1 MEHVFCIDLQQIIYY
16 TLSKTQYKIKMVEK
30 MAIVTISSKGQL
42 VIPAKIRKA
51 LGIKS
56 NSRMRVSLSDDKMK
70 LLLEPLP
77 DNPIET
83 LTGIFQNYHGS
94 LADELL
100 TERKKDLGNEEA

>member
-1 MEHVFCIDLQQIIYY
+1 
-16 TLSKTQYKIKMVEK
+16 

-51 LGIKS
+51 IGIKS
-56 NSRMRVSLSDDKMK
+56 NSRIRVTLSDDKMK

-77 DNPIET
+77 DNPIEA
-83 LTGIFQNYHGS
+83 LTGIFENCRGS

-100 TERKKDLGNEEA
+100 TERKKDLDSEEA

>member
-1 MEHVFCIDLQQIIYY
+1 
-16 TLSKTQYKIKMVEK
+16 

-83 LTGIFQNYHGS
+83 LTGIFENHQSS

-100 TERKKDLGNEEA
+100 IERKKDLGNEEA

>member
-1 MEHVFCIDLQQIIYY
+1 
-16 TLSKTQYKIKMVEK
+16 

-56 NSRMRVSLSDDKMK
+56 NSRVRVSLSDDKMK

-83 LTGIFQNYHGS
+83 LTGIFENHQSS

-100 TERKKDLGNEEA
+100 NERKKDLGNEEA

>member
-1 MEHVFCIDLQQIIYY
+1 
-16 TLSKTQYKIKMVEK
+16 

-56 NSRMRVSLSDDKMK
+56 NSRVRVSLSDDKMK

-83 LTGIFQNYHGS
+83 LTGIFENHQSS

-100 TERKKDLGNEEA
+100 NERKKDIGNEEA